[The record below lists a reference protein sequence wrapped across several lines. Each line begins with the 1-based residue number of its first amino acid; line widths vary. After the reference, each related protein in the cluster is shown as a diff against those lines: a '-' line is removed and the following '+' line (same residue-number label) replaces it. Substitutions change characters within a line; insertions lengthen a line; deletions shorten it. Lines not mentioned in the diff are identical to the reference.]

1 MTSRDFFFELLKC
14 GLWSRPSSSFDGQ
27 VNWHQ
32 MKEMAK
38 MQSVTGILFDGIQQL
53 TKTQRPPTEI
63 LLDWFGQT
71 LHIESANIKHNKA
84 LASLVSYLRDEG
96 VESRLLKGQGCAS
109 YYPNPLHRQCGDI
122 DLFVGKEQY
131 GRALQVI
138 ENKGIHIEKDGVKD
152 THFIWGDIPVE
163 LHWMEEY
170 FYSRRMNGHLQ
181 QIFRKEE
188 WKHPK
193 VIMLEGVSVAMM
205 SPTQNAFH
213 VFVHLWHHFLQVS
226 IGLRQI
232 CDWML
237 ILKRDENS
245 IDWADIYEYVRK
257 MDAERAWCA
266 FYGLTVKY
274 LGLELTNVPEWMQK
288 WSERDVDEIVKDV
301 LKQGNFGQY
310 GESMKQRKFK
320 SGLLKNIGS
329 FAALGCRLMR
339 VWKFGRREVV
349 AYPLW
354 RLFRDENMLK
364 RYKQ

>member
-1 MTSRDFFFELLKC
+1 
-14 GLWSRPSSSFDGQ
+14 
-27 VNWHQ
+27 
-32 MKEMAK
+32 MKEMAR
-38 MQSVTGILFDGIQQL
+38 MQSVIGILFDGMQQL
-53 TKTQRPPTEI
+53 TKTQRPPTHI

-84 LASLVSYLRDEG
+84 LASLVNCLRNEG

-131 GRALQVI
+131 GYALQII
-138 ENKGIHIEKDGVKD
+138 ENKGIHIEKESVKD
-152 THFIWGDIPVE
+152 VHFIWRDTLVE
-163 LHWMEEY
+163 LHWMEEH
-170 FYSRRMNGHLQ
+170 FYSHKLNGRLQ

-193 VIMLEGVSVAMM
+193 EIIMEGVSVAMLN
-205 SPTQNAFH
+205 PTLNAFH
-213 VFVHLWHHFLQVS
+213 VFVHLWHHFLQVG

-237 ILKRDENS
+237 ILKREES
-245 IDWADIYEYVRK
+245 VIDWTILHDNVKLIN
-257 MDAERAWCA
+257 AERAWCA

-274 LGLELTNVPEWMQK
+274 LGLELTNVPAWMQK
-288 WSERDVDEIVKDV
+288 WSNRDVDAIVKDV
-301 LKQGNFGQY
+301 MKQGNFGQY
-310 GESMKQRKFK
+310 GDSMRQRQFK
-320 SGLLKNIGS
+320 SGLVKNIGS
-329 FAALGCRLMR
+329 FWALVCRLMR
-339 VWKFGRREVV
+339 VWKFGKREVV

-354 RLFRDENMLK
+354 RLFRDDSMLK